1 MKNEAVDYLQEDIGI
16 KKSIKEK
23 LLAEKAT
30 VQAKLV
36 ELNAQLDIVNE
47 RLQTFRNAVEKI
59 QA

>member
-23 LLAEKAT
+23 LLAERAT

-47 RLQTFRNAVEKI
+47 RLQTFRDAVEKI

>member
-1 MKNEAVDYLQEDIGI
+1 MKNIAVDYLQDDIGTS
-16 KKSIKEK
+16 KAMKER

-30 VQAKLV
+30 AQAKLV